1 MCLKVAKNIDLER
14 SHRRKELS
22 LRVVVGVSQTSCD
35 DHVTVYTNIESSC
48 CPPGSN
54 VSYASFIAKEREK
67 EHTPGTET
75 ARTSPAQRPPRSG
88 ERRLPAGAGPR
99 PCVRCPPWPDERPL
113 LVPGLC
119 LGSPLP
125 PSVPRGSS
133 GRGLAW
139 VCVLGQRLQP
149 FGRENSENLLPLRVT
164 VTGLA
169 DPSRSSSV

>member
-67 EHTPGTET
+67 EHTEQK
-75 ARTSPAQRPPRSG
+75 QRAPPL
-88 ERRLPAGAGPR
+88 RRLPAGAGPR

-125 PSVPRGSS
+125 PSVPRDSS